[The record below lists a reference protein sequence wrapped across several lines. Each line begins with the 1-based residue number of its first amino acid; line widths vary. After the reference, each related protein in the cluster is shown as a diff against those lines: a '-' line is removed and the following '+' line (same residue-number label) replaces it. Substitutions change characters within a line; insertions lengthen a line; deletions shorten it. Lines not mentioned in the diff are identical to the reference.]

1 MGKKNVGTDAGAS
14 KLREDVKVESGDVRF
29 NDGMPAEVK
38 EIIGRA
44 GTTGNLTQ
52 VMCQILDGRDKNK
65 VIRRNVCGPVRIG
78 DMLVLL
84 ETEIEA
90 QRLGGGRKGG
100 NSAAKKDKK

>member
-1 MGKKNVGTDAGAS
+1 MLEGG
-14 KLREDVKVESGDVRF
+14 
-29 NDGMPAEVK
+29 
-38 EIIGRA
+38 
-44 GTTGNLTQ
+44 
-52 VMCQILDGRDKNK
+52 DKNK
-65 VIRRNVCGPVRIG
+65 VMRRNVCGPVRIG